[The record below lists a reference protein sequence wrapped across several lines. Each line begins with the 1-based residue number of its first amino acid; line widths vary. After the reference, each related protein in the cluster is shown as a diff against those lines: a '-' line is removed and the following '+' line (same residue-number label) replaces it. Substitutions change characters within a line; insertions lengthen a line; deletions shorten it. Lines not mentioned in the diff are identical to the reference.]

1 MPYIYLALAIVGELV
16 GTAFLKYS
24 EGFTKLVP
32 SLITILAYGI
42 CFFLFSRA
50 LLNINLSIAYATWCG
65 LGVVA
70 ASLLSVFI
78 FKESLNAVGVV
89 GIIFVLVGV
98 VLLNLFSSSH

>member
-1 MPYIYLALAIVGELV
+1 MPYVYLALAIVGELV

-42 CFFLFSRA
+42 CFFLFSKA

-89 GIIFVLVGV
+89 GIVFVLVGV